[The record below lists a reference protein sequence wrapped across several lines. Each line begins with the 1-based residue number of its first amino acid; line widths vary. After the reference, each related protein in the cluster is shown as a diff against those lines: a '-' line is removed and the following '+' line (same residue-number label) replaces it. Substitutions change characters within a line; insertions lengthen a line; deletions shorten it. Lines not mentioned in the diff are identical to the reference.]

1 MKIKIRPATLIARDD
16 GRVEVHRECQ
26 VTGEVFILIVD
37 AQALIDW
44 REGKLIQDALPQLT
58 KDQREILQTGFTP
71 AEWEAMPSWDDEEE
85 EEDDATGT
93 DP

>member
-44 REGKLIQDALPQLT
+44 REGKLIQDAFPQLT
-58 KDQREILQTGFTP
+58 KDQREILMTGYTP

-85 EEDDATGT
+85 EG
-93 DP
+93 

>member
-71 AEWEAMPSWDDEEE
+71 AEWDAMPSWDDEEE
-85 EEDDATGT
+85 EGDD
-93 DP
+93 

>member
-44 REGKLIQDALPQLT
+44 REGKLIQDAFPQLT
-58 KDQREILQTGFTP
+58 KDQREILMTGFTP

-85 EEDDATGT
+85 EGDDAMG
-93 DP
+93 

>member
-44 REGKLIQDALPQLT
+44 REGKLIQDAFPQLT
-58 KDQREILQTGFTP
+58 KDQREILMTGFTP
-71 AEWEAMPSWDDEEE
+71 AEWDAMPSWDDE

>member
-44 REGKLIQDALPQLT
+44 REGKLIQDAFPQLG
-58 KDQREILQTGFTP
+58 KDEREILMTGYTP
-71 AEWEAMPSWDDEEE
+71 AEWDGLFKEDDDEEE
-85 EEDDATGT
+85 EG
-93 DP
+93 

>member
-44 REGKLIQDALPQLT
+44 REGKMIQDAFPQLT
-58 KDQREILQTGFTP
+58 KDQREILMTGFTP

-85 EEDDATGT
+85 EDDATGT

>member
-71 AEWEAMPSWDDEEE
+71 AEWDGLFKGDDDEEE
-85 EEDDATGT
+85 ERCES
-93 DP
+93 